1 MKFFGV
7 SVSPGSHQ
15 LHCVLAME
23 PGVSPIYSNFLIQFI
38 IMQRLVMN
46 NFIQFIK
53 RSTAMFIFAPIT
65 YQFPFAFNRIKM
77 DIVYFL

>member
-1 MKFFGV
+1 VLATDSGV
-7 SVSPGSHQ
+7 SLMH
-15 LHCVLAME
+15 
-23 PGVSPIYSNFLIQFI
+23 SNLLIQFI
-38 IMQRLVMN
+38 IMQRLIMN